1 MFVREEGLTS
11 SVCCV
16 VVLCIASNDKTE
28 ELGVMSEQAKT
39 SWEFSTIEG
48 AERVARKA
56 AALTAEPDEA
66 YEGLVELTRNAV
78 VHGLE
83 GERGSATLTVEHNPD
98 DSVEFIVIDEGPG
111 FELSEFLGRKA
122 QRVGRGLA
130 RAFSCFHTVIVDRGY
145 VAARWLPRS

>member
-1 MFVREEGLTS
+1 MWFT
-11 SVCCV
+11 
-16 VVLCIASNDKTE
+16 ASKDKAE
-28 ELGVMSEQAKT
+28 ELSVMSDRAKA

-48 AERVARKA
+48 AEQVARQA
-56 AALTAEPDEA
+56 AALTAKPDEA

-83 GERGSATLTVEHNPD
+83 GERGSATLMVEQNPD
-98 DSVEFIVIDEGPG
+98 DSVEFIVLDEGPG

-130 RAFSCFHTVIVDRGY
+130 RAFACFHTVIVDRGY
-145 VAARWLPRS
+145 VAARWLPRA